1 MADIIS
7 DLKELIVQNN
17 LTGVKDYIDE
27 LLLDC
32 TQQNN
37 WISQLKND
45 SPSSTAGGQTSRP
58 ALLGYGSHVSDIIF
72 KFPLNKTNNYMMD
85 PSYIFQKVY
94 IHACLKQ
101 RHDIAKY
108 LQEECFHLLPQIEQI
123 AIRQVFSY
131 GRYLL
136 KK

>member
-1 MADIIS
+1 MQEIN
-7 DLKELIVQNN
+7 DLKELIN
-17 LTGVKDYIDE
+17 LNDLNAFKSYVNTIM
-27 LLLDC
+27 
-32 TQQNN
+32 
-37 WISQLKND
+37 ISMED
-45 SPSSTAGGQTSRP
+45 S
-58 ALLGYGSHVSDIIF
+58 I
-72 KFPLNKTNNYMMD
+72 D

-108 LQEECFHLLPQIEQI
+108 LQEQCFHLLPQMEQI

-136 KK
+136 KKKT